1 MQHKYIKIKH
11 KKEKKKQHMQRRD
24 TVRDSALQP
33 QTLGNFGKC
42 AGGFAE
48 GTRVIA
54 VGRNMEWHT
63 V

>member
-1 MQHKYIKIKH
+1 
-11 KKEKKKQHMQRRD
+11 MQRRD